1 NVPEAYVHRI
11 GRTAR
16 AGAQGVAIT
25 LCDRAEIGLLRDIE
39 KLTRLSIPA
48 EDLRADRSAPAR
60 PQAAQASAKKKLR
73 RRRPRGG
80 QAQGAAQP
88 GAAQPGAAV
97 GSRPQPQCGRP
108 GGARGGGRKRGGA
121 GAREWRPSL

>member
-60 PQAAQASAKKKLR
+60 PQAAQASAKKKSR
-73 RRRPRGG
+73 QRRRPGRGDGAG
-80 QAQGAAQP
+80 QAGAVQAR
-88 GAAQPGAAV
+88 A
-97 GSRPQPQCGRP
+97 PQSPNKSPSAPR
-108 GGARGGGRKRGGA
+108 ATGA
-121 GAREWRPSL
+121 GARGRRAGREWHPSL